1 MGLPS
6 ILTNF
11 WSLRNITLSRRMA
24 PASWELVHH
33 VLNEFPE
40 SESKGDFL
48 EAIVVAVDHLRQ
60 VISGGCILHAL

>member
-1 MGLPS
+1 
-6 ILTNF
+6 
-11 WSLRNITLSRRMA
+11 MA
-24 PASWELVHH
+24 PASWELVDH

-60 VISGGCILHAL
+60 VISGDCILHAL